1 MINMLDRVKEML
13 MNNSLCVLCTVSKD
27 LPYCS
32 LMTYVL
38 SDDLKTVYMVTYRN
52 SRKFRNLLEN
62 SKVSLLVDNRHK
74 LVYPTDETVASVTF
88 EGVLKHLDPLET
100 EIVRIQLVKRHD
112 ELKNI
117 LNTPDCVIFGIELK
131 SFLLLNGPVDSV
143 QGEF

>member
-1 MINMLDRVKEML
+1 MLERVKEML
-13 MNNSLCVLCTVSKD
+13 VENSLCVLCTVSND

-32 LMTYVL
+32 LMTYVI
-38 SDDLKTVYMVTYRN
+38 SDDLKTLYMVTDRK

-62 SKVSLLVDNRHK
+62 SIVSLLVDNRQK
-74 LVYPTDETVASVTF
+74 LVFPSDDTVASVTF

-100 EIVRIQLVKRHD
+100 EVVRIKLVRRHE

-117 LNTPDCVIFGIELK
+117 LNNPDCIIFGIELK

-143 QGEF
+143 QGEL

>member
-1 MINMLDRVKEML
+1 MLDRVKEML
-13 MNNSLCVLCTVSKD
+13 LDNSLCVLCTVSKD

-38 SDDLKTVYMVTYRN
+38 SDDLKTLYMVTDRK

-62 SKVSLLVDNRHK
+62 SLVSLLVDNRQKHAF
-74 LVYPTDETVASVTF
+74 PTDETVASITF
-88 EGVLKHLDPLET
+88 EGLLKHLDPLET
-100 EIVRIQLVKRHD
+100 ELVHIQLVKRHE
-112 ELKNI
+112 ELINI
-117 LNTPDCVIFGIELK
+117 LNNPDCVIFGIELK

>member
-1 MINMLDRVKEML
+1 MLDRVNEML
-13 MNNSLCVLCTVSKD
+13 LDNSLCVLCTVSNE

-38 SDDLKTVYMVTYRN
+38 SDDLKTVYMVTDRK

-62 SKVSLLVDNRHK
+62 SIVSLLVDNRQK
-74 LVYPTDETVASVTF
+74 LVFPSDDTVASVTF

-100 EIVRIQLVKRHD
+100 EVVRIKLVKRHE

-117 LNTPDCVIFGIELK
+117 LNNPDCVIFGIELK
-131 SFLLLNGPVDSV
+131 SFLFLNGPVDSV
-143 QGEF
+143 QGEL

>member
-1 MINMLDRVKEML
+1 MLDRVNEML
-13 MNNSLCVLCTVSKD
+13 LDNSLCVLCTVSND

-38 SDDLKTVYMVTYRN
+38 SDDLKTVYMVTDRK

-62 SKVSLLVDNRHK
+62 SIVSLLVDNRQK
-74 LVYPTDETVASVTF
+74 LVFPSDDTVASVTF

-100 EIVRIQLVKRHD
+100 EVVRIKLVKRHE

-117 LNTPDCVIFGIELK
+117 LNNPDCVIFGIELK

-143 QGEF
+143 QGEL